1 MAAYMLVS
9 AKINNPTKFSEYS
22 KKMVNLIKIYDGEY
36 LAKGSISDI
45 LEGYFDKSR
54 KILIAKYPTLEQI
67 HDMWNSEEY
76 KKIKKIRKDIADVDV
91 IIIEGL
97 KSWYIFMYE
106 KVKYDCHN

>member
-1 MAAYMLVS
+1 LDKNLEVIIMAAYMLVS
-9 AKINNPTKFSEYS
+9 AKIYNPNQFAEYG
-22 KKMVNLIKIYDGEY
+22 KKMEQLIKIYSGEY

-76 KKIKKIRKDIADVDV
+76 KKIKKIRKDVADVDV
-91 IIIEGL
+91 IIIDGID
-97 KSWYIFMYE
+97 S
-106 KVKYDCHN
+106 